1 MEPGIEG
8 GPATPALVQIKS
20 SPRLFGRRGRRGR
33 AGGSLLF
40 LPAWLAVSPLLSLA
54 PGGGALQ
61 AQTAPASGASGNAFQ
76 GSVAAQAPTPGVRS
90 LSLDEAIRMGLKYNL
105 GLVLANEGVN
115 AVRGQRLQQLQAL
128 LPDVEAS
135 GRTTAQQTDL
145 QAEGLRIPG
154 FPAVIGPYGY
164 TDIRAYL
171 QWSLLNLSSLKNY
184 LAVKHNFA
192 GAQLSAADARDM
204 VALTVG
210 NAYLLCVADG
220 AMVQAAQSQVDTS
233 KISLDQAVANH
244 QQGAAPLLDELRAR
258 VDYQT
263 QQQTLITANNEFEKD
278 KLRLA
283 RVIGMPLEQ
292 KFTLADREPYAALDH
307 LDPEAAVRQALAG
320 RKDLQALEEQ
330 ARGAAA
336 SVAAA
341 KAERYPTASFAGD
354 YGDIGT
360 TLGHSHGTFDAAGS
374 ASVPLFE
381 EAKLRGDAGVAQAQL
396 NQTEAQLNDLRGQID
411 ADVRDSILDIELA
424 SRQVQVALSN
434 VKLAGEELSEAQQ
447 RYAAGVADNLAVS
460 QAQASVAEANR
471 QYVSSLYEHNIAKL
485 SLARALGVAAS
496 DYKDYVGGK

>member
-1 MEPGIEG
+1 MGSAMQADRAAPATAQIGSRRG
-8 GPATPALVQIKS
+8 LFGPAGKLILP
-20 SPRLFGRRGRRGR
+20 
-33 AGGSLLF
+33 GSIPPLM
-40 LPAWLAVSPLLSLA
+40 PAWLMVSFLLAFA
-54 PGGGALQ
+54 PGGR
-61 AQTAPASGASGNAFQ
+61 AQTAAAPASGAGGDAFQ
-76 GSVAAQAPTPGVRS
+76 GSVTAQPATSRVRP
-90 LSLDEAIRMGLKYNL
+90 LSLDEAVRMGLKYNL

-128 LPDVEAS
+128 LPAVDA
-135 GRTTAQQTDL
+135 GARTAVQQTDL

-171 QWSLLNLSSLKNY
+171 QWSLLNLPSLRSY

-204 VALTVG
+204 VVLTVG

-263 QQQTLITANNEFEKD
+263 QQQTLIAASNEFEKD
-278 KLRLA
+278 KIRLA
-283 RVIGMPLEQ
+283 RVIGLPLEQ
-292 KFTLADREPYAALDH
+292 KFTLSDQEPYAALDH
-307 LDPEAAVRQALAG
+307 LDPAAAVRQALAA

-330 ARGAAA
+330 AQGAAD

-354 YGDIGT
+354 YGDIGA

-381 EAKLRGDAGVAQAQL
+381 EARLRGDAGVAQAQMS
-396 NQTEAQLNDLRGQID
+396 QAEAQLNDLRGQID
-411 ADVRDSILDIELA
+411 ADVRESILDIDLA

-434 VKLAGEELSEAQQ
+434 VKLSGEELSEAQQ
-447 RYAAGVADNLAVS
+447 RYAAGVSDNLAVS
-460 QAQASVAEANR
+460 EAQASVAEANR
-471 QYVSSLYEHNIAKL
+471 QYVSSLYEHNVAKL

-496 DYKDYVGGK
+496 DYKQYVGGK